1 MLPRF
6 LSLAVL
12 ILAIQPALDA
22 CTTFSVRAG
31 NRVLN
36 QLHSHR
42 NAGSH
47 DEAFGRTAHRR
58 RACVNFFESMDAPSG
73 AFEGLPIA
81 HQEGSVEPFDG
92 TST

>member
-22 CTTFSVRAG
+22 CTTFCVRAG
-31 NRVLN
+31 DRVLN

-47 DEAFGRTAHRR
+47 DEAFGRTRVFHRY
-58 RACVNFFESMDAPSG
+58 ASEEMSG
-73 AFEGLPIA
+73 PLP
-81 HQEGSVEPFDG
+81 PFLFKIR
-92 TST
+92 